1 MVVMMMMMMMMIFFR
16 LVSPGYGRQ
25 AIRNRNR
32 NRFRGLGHA
41 VGHGLVRED
50 QGDEE
55 LGVGVRRAEVF
66 AHGHAPFGIELH

>member
-1 MVVMMMMMMMMIFFR
+1 MMMMMMMMIFFR

-41 VGHGLVRED
+41 VGHGDSVA
-50 QGDEE
+50 
-55 LGVGVRRAEVF
+55 RR
-66 AHGHAPFGIELH
+66 GPWGR